1 MWWFHSLA
9 VHAGHATPR
18 CLSIAGARS
27 RLATSSMLVRPAER
41 FCTPRSWQDQSD
53 ALPTRY
59 TRLVSVFPA
68 PMLRWAVVPQP
79 DPLEVKAL
87 AARLDLP
94 PALAALLIQ
103 RGHGTEEAARSYL
116 RPLLADLSDP
126 YAMAGMQE
134 AVEIISAAARSGAR
148 IMVHGDYDVDGQC
161 SSALLTRALRV
172 AGADVVPFLP
182 HRLRDGYDFGPAG
195 LSAAQTAGATLI
207 ITCDCGITAVET
219 VRAARDAGIG
229 VIVTDHHLPGPE
241 LPPALAI
248 IDPQREDDTS
258 GANALCGTG
267 IAFKLVQ
274 ALVPALSLPTNLAF
288 HLLDLVALATV
299 ADVVPLQGENRILV
313 RHGLKL
319 LADSRWVGIRAL
331 VEATGLTGKEV
342 VARHLGFVLGPRLN
356 AAGRVAD
363 ATDGLRLLMSDDPGE
378 SFELA
383 NRLEGL
389 NVERQALD
397 QRILDEAL
405 EQVER
410 TGDPERDASFVLAGE
425 AWHPGVVGIVASRV
439 VERYGR
445 PTFLIAFDGEIGK
458 GSGRST
464 SRFDLH
470 AALLACGDLLE
481 RYGGHKMA
489 AGLTIHRSRLE
500 EFRERFGDVARQV
513 LSPEDLGPE
522 QRVDLELNLDEVTPD
537 LERLCR
543 YLEPCGQGNP
553 SPVFGVRGVRFT
565 NRSIVGAGHLK
576 GLLDDGKSRVSVIGF
591 QWADRATWLGDEPV
605 DAAFR
610 IECNEWNGMSTLQAR
625 LCALTPHVA

>member
-1 MWWFHSLA
+1 M
-9 VHAGHATPR
+9 
-18 CLSIAGARS
+18 
-27 RLATSSMLVRPAER
+27 
-41 FCTPRSWQDQSD
+41 
-53 ALPTRY
+53 
-59 TRLVSVFPA
+59 VSVFPA
-68 PMLRWAVVPQP
+68 PMLRWAVAPAPNQA
-79 DPLEVKAL
+79 EVLAL
-87 AARLDLP
+87 SAALRLP
-94 PALAALLIQ
+94 PALAALLVQ
-103 RGHGTEEAARSYL
+103 RGHGTEAAARRYL

-126 YAMAGMQE
+126 LALAGMAE
-134 AVEIISAAARSGAR
+134 AVEVIAAAVRAGAR

-172 AGADVVPFLP
+172 GGADVVPFLP

-195 LSAAQTAGATLI
+195 LAAARAAGASLI
-207 ITCDCGITAVET
+207 ITCDCGITATET
-219 VRAARDAGIG
+219 VQAARDAGIG
-229 VIVTDHHLPGPE
+229 VIVTDHHLPGSE
-241 LPPALAI
+241 LPPALAVV
-248 IDPQREDDTS
+248 DPQRSDDTS
-258 GANALCGTG
+258 GANDLCGTG

-274 ALVPALSLPTNLAF
+274 ALVPALGLPANLAL
-288 HLLDLVALATV
+288 HLLDFVALATV

-319 LADSRWVGIRAL
+319 LADSRWVGVRAL
-331 VEATGLTGKEV
+331 VDATGLTGKEI

-363 ATDGLRLLMSDDPGE
+363 ANDGLRLLLSDDPAE
-378 SFELA
+378 SAELA
-383 NRLEGL
+383 KRLEGL

-410 TGDPERDASFVLAGE
+410 TGDPEKDASFVLAGDN
-425 AWHPGVVGIVASRV
+425 WHPGVVGIVASRV

-481 RYGGHKMA
+481 RYGGHRMA
-489 AGLTIHRSRLE
+489 AGLTINRSRLD
-500 EFRERFGDVARQV
+500 EFRERFGDVARRE

-522 QRVDLELNLDEVTPD
+522 QRVDLELQLHEVTPD

-565 NRSIVGAGHLK
+565 NRSIVGSGHLK
-576 GLLDDGKSRVSVIGF
+576 GMLEDGNGKVSVIGF

-610 IECNEWNGMSTLQAR
+610 IECNEWNGTSTLQAR
-625 LCALTPHVA
+625 LCALSPHSPLSP